1 VYEAEYYP
9 WNPELPIRNRCQFS
23 FYCDGQSDNPGEQ
36 REFERCV
43 LVASAVLNKET
54 KDVVRGATHYHTTR
68 VQPHWAEKDKQVRR
82 IAKHVFYAGIL

>member
-1 VYEAEYYP
+1 V
-9 WNPELPIRNRCQFS
+9 I
-23 FYCDGQSDNPGEQ
+23 
-36 REFERCV
+36 
-43 LVASAVLNKET
+43 NKQT